1 MAFDDLAGNQTT
13 VRFNQQ
19 GYRVRPGGLV
29 ERHAY
34 MRYGSMIVPITPAI
48 ERILRHQKVLSAI
61 WKLAW
66 AELLLLQD
74 YELDYLCALPS
85 EAKSRRMAMQRTD
98 ESEGQAQ
105 RGITSHSD
113 ESEYSEPTERSAM
126 NDKHPE
132 GVDHPHTHVGTREE
146 FVWTE
151 IGYLVSRLNI
161 LWIYLLTCLLKGPGA
176 AYALW
181 RRSHLRE
188 QRFRAIYGRLYTYK
202 EVKPIID
209 KQLWY
214 KQVLHRD
221 PTEEELDQIIE
232 ETMTWRHSSGGGC
245 NSGSADSPRD

>member
-1 MAFDDLAGNQTT
+1 VVFDNLPGNQAP

-19 GYRVRPGGLV
+19 GYPVRPDGPV
-29 ERHAY
+29 ERQAY
-34 MRYGSMIVPITPAI
+34 KRYGSMLVPITPAI
-48 ERILRHQKVLSAI
+48 ERIFRHQKVLSTI

-74 YELDYLCALPS
+74 YELDYLRALPS
-85 EAKSRRMAMQRTD
+85 EAKSRSMARQRTD
-98 ESEGQAQ
+98 ESEGQAK

-113 ESEYSEPTERSAM
+113 EPEYSEPTERSVM
-126 NDKHPE
+126 DDKHPE
-132 GVDHPHTHVGTREE
+132 GVDHPHIHAGAREE

-151 IGYLVSRLNI
+151 IGNLISRLNI
-161 LWIYLLTCLLKGPGA
+161 LWIYLLTGLLEGPGA

-188 QRFRAIYGRLYTYK
+188 QRFRARYGRLYTYK

-221 PTEEELDQIIE
+221 PTEQELDQIIE
-232 ETMTWRHSSGGGC
+232 ETMTWRHSSGDGC
-245 NSGSADSPRD
+245 NSRSADSPRD